1 MPINHTNAINS
12 WFSRNERENSEKCI
26 TKMILS
32 VNQLSVFLFVLSADP
47 SSPQIPYSQL
57 QSHSLPGQVDMW
69 TKHHTGCACPH
80 NILDH
85 TCACCA
91 QGGCHCGLQNRMR
104 CVQCGLEEGCGQS
117 KYQQNLS
124 HSIPNIKHL

>member
-1 MPINHTNAINS
+1 MS
-12 WFSRNERENSEKCI
+12 
-26 TKMILS
+26 LL
-32 VNQLSVFLFVLSADP
+32 VNQLSVLLFVLSAGP
-47 SSPQIPYSQL
+47 CSPQIPYSQL

-69 TKHHTGCACPH
+69 TKHHTGCVCPH

-117 KYQQNLS
+117 KYTQNRIRCVQWGLEDECGQS
-124 HSIPNIKHL
+124 KYLQNRMRYVQCGLEEGCGQI